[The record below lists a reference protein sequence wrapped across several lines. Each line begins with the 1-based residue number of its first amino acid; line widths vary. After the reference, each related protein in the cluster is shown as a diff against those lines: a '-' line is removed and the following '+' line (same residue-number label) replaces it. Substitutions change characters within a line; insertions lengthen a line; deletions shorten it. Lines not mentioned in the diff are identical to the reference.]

1 LAKRLANRE
10 LVASGDMGEEL
21 KTTSDQIHEIDK
33 LVFDAL
39 DSLDQVR
46 CALQALLERLERLK
60 AEQALG
66 KDRGD

>member
-1 LAKRLANRE
+1 
-10 LVASGDMGEEL
+10 MGEEL